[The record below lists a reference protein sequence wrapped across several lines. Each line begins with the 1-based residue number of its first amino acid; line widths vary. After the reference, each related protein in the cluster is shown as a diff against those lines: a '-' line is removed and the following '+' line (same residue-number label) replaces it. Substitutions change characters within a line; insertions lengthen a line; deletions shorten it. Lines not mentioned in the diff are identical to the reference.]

1 MCSSEKKAKNNIIQD
16 VQTNMNNYD
25 NYITGLYDS
34 DSPMNQPETE
44 AEKVT
49 YTEFL
54 ENELNQT
61 YFKDFLSDYKDTVKQ
76 IYQTNKRILEIEQN
90 LSIFGTIT
98 SDERIELHN
107 LKKKLTN
114 FIYLLWKYIIIL
126 LQ

>member
-49 YTEFL
+49 VTEFL

-61 YFKDFLSDYKDTVKQ
+61 CFKDFLSDFKDTVRK
-76 IYQTNKRILEIEQN
+76 IYQSNKKIAEIEQN
-90 LSIFGTIT
+90 LSFFGSIT
-98 SDERIELHN
+98 SDEQVELQSC
-107 LKKKLTN
+107 KKTLTN
-114 FIYLLWKYIIIL
+114 LINLL
-126 LQ
+126 

>member
-1 MCSSEKKAKNNIIQD
+1 
-16 VQTNMNNYD
+16 MNNYD

-76 IYQTNKRILEIEQN
+76 IYQTNKRIAEIEENQS
-90 LSIFGTIT
+90 LLPVD
-98 SDERIELHN
+98 SDEQQEIIH
-107 LKKKLTN
+107 LKDKLN
-114 FIYLLWKYIIIL
+114 KLIDWL
-126 LQ
+126 

>member
-34 DSPMNQPETE
+34 DSPMNQPEAE

-61 YFKDFLSDYKDTVKQ
+61 YFKAFLSDYKDTVTT
-76 IYQTNKRILEIEQN
+76 IYQTWKRVREIEEK
-90 LSIFGTIT
+90 LSVATCT
-98 SDERIELHN
+98 HDELLELHN
-107 LKKKLTN
+107 LKNKLTKL
-114 FIYLLWKYIIIL
+114 IELL
-126 LQ
+126 

>member
-1 MCSSEKKAKNNIIQD
+1 
-16 VQTNMNNYD
+16 MNNYD
-25 NYITGLYDS
+25 NQVLGVGNS
-34 DSPMNQPETE
+34 QHPANQPETE

-61 YFKDFLSDYKDTVKQ
+61 YFKDFLSDYKDTVIT

-107 LKKKLTN
+107 LKKKLTKL
-114 FIYLLWKYIIIL
+114 IKLL
-126 LQ
+126 

>member
-34 DSPMNQPETE
+34 DSPMNQPEAE

-61 YFKDFLSDYKDTVKQ
+61 YFKGFLSDYKDTVTT
-76 IYQTNKRILEIEQN
+76 IYQTNKRIAEIEENQR
-90 LSIFGTIT
+90 LLPFD
-98 SDERIELHN
+98 SDEQQELIQ
-107 LKKKLTN
+107 LKKKLTTL
-114 FIYLLWKYIIIL
+114 IELL
-126 LQ
+126 

>member
-1 MCSSEKKAKNNIIQD
+1 
-16 VQTNMNNYD
+16 MNNYD

-34 DSPMNQPETE
+34 DSPMNQPEAE

-76 IYQTNKRILEIEQN
+76 IYQTNKRIAEIEENQR
-90 LSIFGTIT
+90 LLPFD
-98 SDERIELHN
+98 SDEQQEIIQ
-107 LKKKLTN
+107 LKKKLTTL
-114 FIYLLWKYIIIL
+114 IEIL
-126 LQ
+126 

>member
-61 YFKDFLSDYKDTVKQ
+61 YFKDFLSDYKDTA
-76 IYQTNKRILEIEQN
+76 ITIHQTNKRILEIEQN

-114 FIYLLWKYIIIL
+114 FISLL
-126 LQ
+126 

>member
-61 YFKDFLSDYKDTVKQ
+61 YFKAFLSDYKDTVIT
-76 IYQTNKRILEIEQN
+76 IYQTWKRVREIEENQR
-90 LSIFGTIT
+90 LLPFD
-98 SDERIELHN
+98 SDEQQELIK
-107 LKKKLTN
+107 LKKKLTTS
-114 FIYLLWKYIIIL
+114 IELL
-126 LQ
+126 